1 MEVLNRSSALPTS
14 NFEFLKDEYPELAK
28 LAYLAECYYETD
40 PASALQK
47 MRTFCEYIVKD
58 IYIQEAPIP
67 NETKFTDL
75 IKFCRNKELIPD
87 KIANLIDII
96 RIKGNYAVHEQKG
109 TSKEALDSLNDIY
122 FISYWYYMLKTDKK
136 LYFVPFATPVNEN
149 VKIIDEQQ
157 QLIEALKKQLA
168 ERQDKKLLE
177 ENVINFK
184 KRSSSISEYKDF
196 TITEKQTRQKLI
208 DLKLQKQGWS
218 IIDFK
223 EGLELNTLNN
233 IAVRELPTK
242 EGFAD
247 YALFVKGKL
256 LGIVEAKKIS
266 VGSKNVIEQA
276 KRYSKD
282 TLNGVGTWR
291 EYKVPFLYS
300 TNGETICYLDV
311 RNEKNIQ
318 HELMEFHNAI
328 ALEEKF
334 NQETIDY
341 EGWLKK
347 NPIENY
353 YNSDKKLYPFQM
365 KAIKAVENAI
375 LDQKQEMMLAMA
387 TGTGKTF
394 TTISLIYRLL
404 EAKIVKRVLFLVDR
418 TALAEQAV
426 TAFSSFATPN
436 GSKFDKEY
444 EVYSQKFQKEDF
456 EDGVKFDPN
465 VLPNEYL
472 TNPQPNHSFV
482 YVSTIQRMTINLQG
496 KYSNVSEDDMNEEYE
511 IDAEKMNIPIHA
523 FDLIIIDECHRGY
536 TSKESNIWRDTIKH
550 FDSIKVGLTAT
561 PAQHTVAYFNEPI
574 YKYSVEEA
582 VNDGFLVDYD
592 DPVIINSGV
601 KINGVFLKE
610 GEQVELV
617 DVKTGKSK
625 IDFLEAE
632 RTFDASDIEK
642 KITVLDTNRKI
653 IQELK
658 KYMDGHIEKYGRFP
672 KTLIFASNDLPNRS
686 HADQIV
692 EICKQVF
699 DGGDDFVCKI
709 TGSPTVDRPLQKIRT
724 FRNRPEPKIVVTVD
738 MLSTG
743 VDIPAL
749 EFIVFLRPVKSRI
762 LWEQMM
768 GRGTRLCD
776 DINKD
781 HFTLVDCF
789 NGSLVEY
796 FKKVS
801 GFDYKMSKETVPIS
815 EVIEKIY
822 NGEDKEY
829 NIKVLTRRLRRI
841 QKNMAGKAYEL
852 FSKYIE
858 KGNVGKFADELKTR
872 LDSNFIDTMDI
883 LRNKDFQDLL
893 VNYPRNDKSFIKA
906 LDAVDEVTSGRVNRY
921 DGTSTST
928 TDYINSFCEFIKEHK
943 ESVDAIRILFNSPKD
958 WNTKALTGIKDLLK
972 QNDYKIETLQKIH
985 GAIYHK
991 ALVDIISMVKHA
1003 AKEDEELL
1011 TAEERVTR
1019 AINKLRTEI
1028 QFNEEQEQW
1037 LELIKNHLI
1046 ENLTIDM
1053 DDFENMPVFERNGG
1067 IGKAKK
1073 VFEHEWEI
1081 IDLRDGTEA

>member
-1 MEVLNRSSALPTS
+1 MS
-14 NFEFLKDEYPELAK
+14 NFEFLKDKYPELAK
-28 LAYLAECYYETD
+28 LAYLAECYYEND
-40 PASALQK
+40 PVSSLAK

-67 NETKFTDL
+67 NDTKFADL
-75 IKFCRNKELIPD
+75 IRFCRNKELIPD

-96 RIKGNYAVHEQKG
+96 RIKGNYAIHENKG
-109 TSKEALDSLNDIY
+109 TIEEAKESLENIY
-122 FISYWYYMLKTDKK
+122 FISYWYYMLKTDTKLEFKPFEVPTNQDKK
-136 LYFVPFATPVNEN
+136 V
-149 VKIIDEQQ
+149 IDEQQ

-168 ERQDKKLLE
+168 VHQDKKLSE
-177 ENVINFK
+177 EKVIQFK
-184 KRSSSISEYKDF
+184 KRSSSISEDKEF

-208 DLKLQKQGWS
+208 DLKLQKQGWN

-223 EGLELNTLNN
+223 EDLKLSMLDN

-242 EGFAD
+242 GGFAD

-300 TNGETICYLDV
+300 TNGETICYLDI

-318 HELMEFHNAI
+318 RELMEFHNAI
-328 ALEEKF
+328 ALDEKF
-334 NQETIDY
+334 NQEQVDF

-347 NPIENY
+347 NPIEGY
-353 YNSDKKLYPFQM
+353 FTSDKKLYPYQI
-365 KAIKAVENAI
+365 KAISAVENAI
-375 LDQKQEMMLAMA
+375 LNQKQEMMLAMA

-418 TALAEQAV
+418 KALAAQSV

-456 EDGVKFDPN
+456 EEDAKFDPN
-465 VLPNEYL
+465 ILPNEYL

-496 KYSNVSEDDMNEEYE
+496 KYSNVSEDDMNEKYE

-523 FDLIIIDECHRGY
+523 FDLIIVDECHRGY

-550 FDSIKVGLTAT
+550 FDGIKVGLTAT

-610 GEQVELV
+610 GEQIELV
-617 DVKTGKSK
+617 DVKTGKSR
-625 IDFLEAE
+625 IDYLEDE
-632 RTFDASDIEK
+632 RNFDATDVEK
-642 KITVLDTNRKI
+642 KITVPDCNVKVIR
-653 IQELK
+653 ELK
-658 KYMDGHIEKYGRFP
+658 KYIEEHVEKTGRFP

-686 HADQIV
+686 HADEIV
-692 EICKQVF
+692 EICKKEFNQ
-699 DGGDDFVCKI
+699 GDDFVCKI
-709 TGSPTVDRPLQKIRT
+709 TGSPTVDRPLQKIKT

-743 VDIPAL
+743 VDVPSI

-762 LWEQMM
+762 LWEQML
-768 GRGTRLCD
+768 GRGTRLCN

-781 HFTLVDCF
+781 HFTIVDCF
-789 NGSLVEY
+789 NGTLIDY
-796 FKKVS
+796 FKNVS
-801 GFDYKMSKETVPIS
+801 GFDYKMQKETVPIS

-822 NGEDKEY
+822 NGEDKDY

-841 QKNMAGKAYEL
+841 QKNMSGKAYEL
-852 FSKYIE
+852 FSKFIE
-858 KGNVGKFADELKTR
+858 KGNIGKFADELKNNIEN
-872 LDSNFIDTMDI
+872 DFIDTMNI
-883 LRNKDFQDLL
+883 LRNEEFQNLL
-893 VNYPRNDKSFIKA
+893 VNYPRNDKSFIRA
-906 LDAVDEVTSGRVNRY
+906 VDYVDEVTSGRVNRY
-921 DGTSTST
+921 DGTSTT
-928 TDYINSFCEFIKEHK
+928 TKDYLNEFCEFVKNNKEQVEAIKL
-943 ESVDAIRILFNSPKD
+943 LFDSPKD
-958 WNTKALTGIKDLLK
+958 WNTSALKEINDLLK
-972 QNDYKIETLQKIH
+972 QNDFKVETLQKIY
-985 GAIYHK
+985 GSVYHK
-991 ALVDIISMVKHA
+991 SLVDIISIIKHA
-1003 AKEDEELL
+1003 VKEDEELL
-1011 TAEERVTR
+1011 TSEERVTR
-1019 AINKLRTEI
+1019 AINKLKEEI
-1028 QFNEEQEQW
+1028 NFSPDQEKW

-1046 ENLTIDM
+1046 ENLTIDK
-1053 DDFENMPVFERNGG
+1053 DDFELLPVFTRKGG
-1067 IGKAKK
+1067 ISVAKRI
-1073 VFEHEWEI
+1073 FNGIFDTI
-1081 IDLRDGTEA
+1081 ISRLNELIAA

>member
-1 MEVLNRSSALPTS
+1 MS
-14 NFEFLKDEYPELAK
+14 NFEFLKDKYPELAK
-28 LAYLAECYYETD
+28 LAYLAECYYEND
-40 PASALQK
+40 PVSSLAK

-67 NETKFTDL
+67 NDTKFADL
-75 IKFCRNKELIPD
+75 IRFCRNKELIPD
-87 KIANLIDII
+87 KIVNLIDII
-96 RIKGNYAVHEQKG
+96 RIKENYAIHENKG
-109 TSKEALDSLNDIY
+109 TIEEVKESLENIY
-122 FISYWYYMLKTDKK
+122 FISYWYYMLKTDTKLEFKPFEVPTNQDKK
-136 LYFVPFATPVNEN
+136 V
-149 VKIIDEQQ
+149 IDEQQ
-157 QLIEALKKQLA
+157 QLIEDLKKQLVVH
-168 ERQDKKLLE
+168 QDKKFSE
-177 ENVINFK
+177 EKVIQFK
-184 KRSSSISEYKDF
+184 KRSSSISEYKEF
-196 TITEKQTRQKLI
+196 TITEKQTRQKFI
-208 DLKLQKQGWS
+208 DLKLQKQGWN

-223 EGLELNTLNN
+223 EDLKLSMIDN

-242 EGFAD
+242 GGFAD
-247 YALFVKGKL
+247 YVLFVKGKL
-256 LGIVEAKKIS
+256 LGIVETKKIS

-282 TLNGVGTWR
+282 TLNGVGIWR

-300 TNGETICYLDV
+300 TNGETICYLDI
-311 RNEKNIQ
+311 RNKKNIQ
-318 HELMEFHNAI
+318 RELMEFHNAI
-328 ALEEKF
+328 ALDEKF
-334 NQETIDY
+334 NQEQVDF

-347 NPIENY
+347 NPIEDY
-353 YNSDKKLYPFQM
+353 FTSDKKLYPFQI
-365 KAIKAVENAI
+365 KAISAVENAI
-375 LDQKQEMMLAMA
+375 LNQKQEMMLAMA

-418 TALAEQAV
+418 KALAAQSV

-456 EDGVKFDPN
+456 EEDAKFDPN
-465 VLPNEYL
+465 ILPNEYL

-523 FDLIIIDECHRGY
+523 FDLIIVDECHRGY

-550 FDSIKVGLTAT
+550 FDGIKVGLTVT

-574 YKYSVEEA
+574 YKYSVEKA

-625 IDFLEAE
+625 IDFLEDE
-632 RTFDASDIEK
+632 RSFDASDIEK
-642 KITVLDTNRKI
+642 KITVPDTNLKI

-658 KYMDGHIEKYGRFP
+658 KYIDEHIEKYGRFP

-692 EICKQVF
+692 EICKQIF

-743 VDIPAL
+743 VDVPAI

-776 DINKD
+776 DISKD
-781 HFTLVDCF
+781 HFTMVDCF

-796 FKKVS
+796 FKNVS

-822 NGEDKEY
+822 NGEDKDY

-841 QKNMAGKAYEL
+841 QKNMSGKAYEL
-852 FSKYIE
+852 FSKYIV
-858 KGNVGKFADELKTR
+858 KGNIGKFADELKTR
-872 LDSNFIDTMDI
+872 LDSDFIDTMDI
-883 LRNKDFQDLL
+883 LRNEDFQNLL

-906 LDAVDEVTSGRVNRY
+906 IDAVDEVTSGRVNRY

-958 WNTKALTGIKDLLK
+958 WSTKALTGIKDLLK

-985 GAIYHK
+985 GVIYHK
-991 ALVDIISMVKHA
+991 SLKI
-1003 AKEDEELL
+1003 
-1011 TAEERVTR
+1011 
-1019 AINKLRTEI
+1019 
-1028 QFNEEQEQW
+1028 
-1037 LELIKNHLI
+1037 
-1046 ENLTIDM
+1046 
-1053 DDFENMPVFERNGG
+1053 
-1067 IGKAKK
+1067 
-1073 VFEHEWEI
+1073 
-1081 IDLRDGTEA
+1081 